1 MSHPRCQQSSLDDTS
16 TWLTSFAV
24 KVLARAERSSKSVFV
39 DSQFLFIKPL
49 EWLKNAQ
56 EEDGCF
62 EMVGFVPRNDSFV
75 DPVNRKLAMNSV
87 VLGNIIDA
95 TRCGKEFVDS
105 TDSIESISSQI

>member
-24 KVLARAERSSKSVFV
+24 KVLARAERSSNSVFV

-56 EEDGCF
+56 DEDGCF
-62 EMVGFVPRNDSFV
+62 EMER
-75 DPVNRKLAMNSV
+75 MNS
-87 VLGNIIDA
+87 
-95 TRCGKEFVDS
+95 F
-105 TDSIESISSQI
+105 SILNSSFLLTL